1 MNLIDRYI
9 YSVTEKLPED
19 SREDVGREL
28 RANIEDMLP
37 DDAKDSDIRKVLE
50 SLGDPIKL
58 ADEYRQVKRYL
69 IGPSLYDNYISV
81 LKLVVSIV
89 VIVFSFIT
97 ITASVFDAS
106 IDGGFL
112 NLTIEIFINVL
123 AGTLQGVI
131 QAVLWVTLVFAI
143 IERTGVSHGTIP
155 FSNKKWSVDD
165 MPLEIIHSKRK
176 ISRVETAFGMFF
188 TVLFISVL
196 YCYPQFMGIYE
207 MGGNGSV
214 SITPLLVN
222 EVLHSYMWLIV
233 LLFIVSF
240 CILIWK
246 FIYGYWNVPIAIACT
261 ILNIAVC
268 LLVFTMVNDKAL
280 LNQEFISRV
289 ADLTKIPF
297 SKIVEGLDLGKL
309 IFIVSFIA
317 ISFWDSI
324 SGFLK
329 CKK

>member
-9 YSVTEKLPED
+9 YAVTEKLPED

-37 DDAKDSDIRKVLE
+37 DDAKDSDIRGVLE
-50 SLGDPIKL
+50 SLGNPTKL
-58 ADEYRQVKRYL
+58 ADEYRQTKRYL

-89 VIVFSFIT
+89 AIVFAFIAVIDST
-97 ITASVFDAS
+97 FDSS
-106 IDGGFL
+106 IDGGIL
-112 NLTIEIFINVL
+112 SLSIEIFINVL
-123 AGTLQGVI
+123 VGMIQGII
-131 QAVLWVTLVFAI
+131 QAALWVTVVFVI
-143 IERTGVSHGTIP
+143 IERTGVSHGNMP

-165 MPLEIIHSKRK
+165 LPSETIHSKRK

-188 TVLFISVL
+188 TILFTSLL
-196 YCYPQFMGIYE
+196 YFYPQFMGIYE

-214 SITPLLVN
+214 SITPLLVS
-222 EVLHSYMWLIV
+222 EVLHSYMWVII
-233 LLFIVSF
+233 LLFVVSF

-246 FIYGYWNVPIAIACT
+246 FIYGYWNLSIATACT
-261 ILNIAVC
+261 IINIAVC
-268 LLVFTMVNDKAL
+268 ILVFTMVNDKAL

-297 SKIVEGLDLGKL
+297 SKIVEVSALAKR
-309 IFIVSFIA
+309 IFVISFIA

-324 SGFLK
+324 SGFIK